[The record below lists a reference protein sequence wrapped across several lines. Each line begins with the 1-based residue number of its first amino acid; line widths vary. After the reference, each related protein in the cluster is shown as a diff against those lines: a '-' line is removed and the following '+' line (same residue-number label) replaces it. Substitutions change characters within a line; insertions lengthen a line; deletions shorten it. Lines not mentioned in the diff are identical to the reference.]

1 MDEDEED
8 EGGEEGL
15 RLGRERGET
24 TGLTELRRKRMF
36 EIEMITGDVQT
47 FEVSFRNLTARSIPS
62 VNLLTS
68 LFCPGSFASRSSRM
82 GRTSESIV
90 QLYLRIARMLIL

>member
-1 MDEDEED
+1 MSRTPRPSAPAGGHDAPENGGEGGSPGDDDEGWESLDEDEED

-15 RLGRERGET
+15 RLGKARGEA

-47 FEVSFRNLTARSIPS
+47 FEVSFWTGWGMSM
-62 VNLLTS
+62 
-68 LFCPGSFASRSSRM
+68 SRGLVR
-82 GRTSESIV
+82 
-90 QLYLRIARMLIL
+90 